1 MNQTQKQFFV
11 PEGSPKIGSLSL
23 LVRRTFSRLCLV
35 GLCLFSFSCKKLE
48 RVNVSQAGDLKLEA
62 TKFAD
67 AIPDDYGP
75 LLGVTQNAENPDW
88 VSLWFQKPDKSISA
102 VFVNIKEGRIYDKT
116 LSIPRK

>member
-11 PEGSPKIGSLSL
+11 PDGSPKTDSPSL
-23 LVRRTFSRLCLV
+23 LVRRTLSGLCLL
-35 GLCLFSFSCKKLE
+35 GLCLFSLSCKKLE
-48 RVNVSQAGDLKLEA
+48 PINAVQEGSLKLEA

-75 LLGVTQNAENPDW
+75 LIGVTQNADNPAW
-88 VSLWFQKPDKSISA
+88 VSLWFQKPDKTINA
-102 VFVNIKEGRIYDKT
+102 VFVNINQGRIYEKT